1 MASPIPL
8 DPYEVLG
15 VARDATLSAI
25 RSAHRKLV
33 LKYHPDRIKDDAD
46 RQKGTEEFQK
56 AQQAYELLSDEK
68 RRTRYDDQ
76 VKLAALRKEAM
87 MADRAVPMRSSTFP
101 VQTHATG
108 ARPPPPPPPSAY
120 EYRDGRMY
128 EERRPRYPDED
139 ERWAEPQLQR
149 PSARK
154 AASTYERRPTSSYKD
169 EKTKKHSEKPTG
181 FTEYMQSKLKEKA
194 KQARERA
201 AHTESAKHRDKERRR
216 DTEAKHSSRRAYVES
231 DDDSSSG
238 SDTITYVSR
247 NPTPKKSEPRK
258 PEPRRRATYEVPP
271 TPTTR
276 KSRESERMRASREN
290 TESSSDSDSSTE
302 DEDEDEWAR
311 RHRDATA
318 YISERSVAGRPGV
331 LRTDS
336 AHYIAPKEKISGR
349 KSGSDKDDLRE
360 ERTRSSRAR
369 RPPPI
374 EVVEPPRRSPQ
385 SRKAPSMA
393 TANSSP
399 AGLKGMTGHREAPQ
413 PHRSSTGDYPTDH
426 KRPVPSMKRAETMP
440 VPPIS
445 TRRESGR
452 GSKLKQSETM
462 DSGYGSSSPAT
473 PEMRGTSPPK
483 SSSKKYFI
491 VEEDA
496 EHARASYRTVPIP
509 EEEYPSRRTRS
520 PSPPRERE
528 RDRDGGRKR
537 ERPERPTV
545 QTSASYAKGTR
556 SSNYTT
562 SPDQMSAR
570 PSAMRTESTRSAMR
584 GDAPPLARGESGR
597 HLYGEVNKEDGY
609 RFAPENVRYSPK
621 TGDVR
626 YTHTRRGSDDRNKD
640 YFSGSSHH
648 DNLHSPRNG
657 RRESVY

>member
-33 LKYHPDRIKDDAD
+33 LKHHPDRIKDDAE

-87 MADRAVPMRSSTFP
+87 MADRTVPMRSASFP
-101 VQTHATG
+101 MQTQTTA
-108 ARPPPPPPPSAY
+108 ARPPPPPPAAY

-128 EERRPRYPDED
+128 EERRPRYSDED
-139 ERWAEPQLQR
+139 ERWAEPQVQR

-169 EKTKKHSEKPTG
+169 EKAKKSSEKPTG
-181 FTEYMQSKLKEKA
+181 FTDFMQSKLREKA

-201 AHTESAKHRDKERRR
+201 AHTESAKNRDKDRRK
-216 DTEAKHSSRRAYVES
+216 DTEAKHSTRRAYVES

-247 NPTPKKSEPRK
+247 NPAPKKSETKK

-271 TPTTR
+271 TAAR
-276 KSRESERMRASREN
+276 KSRESERTRASREN
-290 TESSSDSDSSTE
+290 TESSSDSDSSSD

-311 RHRDATA
+311 KHRDATA
-318 YISERSVAGRPGV
+318 YISERSVPGRPGV

-336 AHYIAPKEKISGR
+336 AHYIAPKDKASGR

-374 EVVEPPRRSPQ
+374 EVVEPSKRNPH
-385 SRKAPSMA
+385 SRKAPSMT

-413 PHRSSTGDYPTDH
+413 PHRSSTGEYPVEH

-520 PSPPRERE
+520 PSPPPRERE

-537 ERPERPTV
+537 ERPERPSV

-556 SSNYTT
+556 PSQYTM

-570 PSAMRTESTRSAMR
+570 PTAMRTESARSAMR
-584 GDAPPLARGESGR
+584 GDAPPLSRGESGR
-597 HLYGEVNKEDGY
+597 HLYGEVNKDDGY
-609 RFAPENVRYSPK
+609 RFSPDNVRYSPK

-640 YFSGSSHH
+640 CFNGSSHY
-648 DNLHSPRNG
+648 DNLHSPKNG